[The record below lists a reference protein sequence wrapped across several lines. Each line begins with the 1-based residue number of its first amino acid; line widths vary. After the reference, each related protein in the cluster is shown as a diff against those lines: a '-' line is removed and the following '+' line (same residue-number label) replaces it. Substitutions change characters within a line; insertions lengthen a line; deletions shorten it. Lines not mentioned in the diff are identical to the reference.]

1 MHNFVLTFCPFGPVA
16 PREPSGPVNPFGSNI
31 YNVNAKVTWFS

>member
-16 PREPSGPVNPFGSNI
+16 PPEPSGPVNPFGSNV
-31 YNVNAKVTWFS
+31 YNVDTKVTWFP